1 MGLMDLNLAGKTVLI
16 TGSYRGTGA
25 GIAEVFAGEGAT
37 VLVHG
42 FEPGQPDEV
51 VEALTAGGGSAAGVV
66 ADITTDEG
74 AATLA
79 DAAATVDVVVNNY
92 GTPMKSGWESMDN
105 WAEEWNRNVMAG
117 VRVTQLCT
125 PGMTERGWGR
135 VVFVGT
141 VGSKRPGAKNPGY
154 YAAKAGLHAMVR
166 TLAMDLRGTGV
177 TANLVSP
184 AMIAT
189 AEVREG
195 LTKRAARAGAGDSWD
210 DIQKWGLE
218 NVYANLNERIADPID
233 IGNVVAFVASEP
245 AWHIN
250 GADIAV
256 DGGAVDAVR
265 SAH

>member
-1 MGLMDLNLAGKTVLI
+1 MDLQLSGKTVLI

-51 VEALTAGGGSAAGVV
+51 VASLISGGGKAEAVV
-66 ADITTDEG
+66 ADIASDAG
-74 AATLA
+74 AAALA
-79 DAAATVDVVVNNY
+79 DAAANVDVLINNY
-92 GTPMKSGWESMDN
+92 GTPMKSGWGSMDN

-117 VRVTQLCT
+117 VRVAQLCT
-125 PGMTERGWGR
+125 PGMRERGWGR
-135 VVFVGT
+135 VIFLGT
-141 VGSKRPGAKNPGY
+141 VGSKQPGVKNPGY
-154 YAAKAGLHAMVR
+154 YAAKAGLHPLVR
-166 TLAMDLRGTGV
+166 TLAMELRGSGV

-189 AEVREG
+189 SEVRDG
-195 LTKRAARAGAGDSWD
+195 LTRRAARVGVGESWEEVE
-210 DIQKWGLE
+210 KWGLE
-218 NVYANLNERIADPID
+218 NVYANLNERIATPTD

-245 AWHIN
+245 AWHLN

-256 DGGAVDAVR
+256 DGGAVDA
-265 SAH
+265 

>member
-1 MGLMDLNLAGKTVLI
+1 MDLKLAGKTVLI

-25 GIAEVFAGEGAT
+25 GIAEVFAGEGAH

-42 FEPGQPDEV
+42 FEPGQPDDV
-51 VEALTAGGGSAAGVV
+51 VAKLSEAGGSVAGVV

-74 AATLA
+74 AADLA
-79 DAAATVDVVVNNY
+79 DAAATVDVLVNNY
-92 GTPMKSGWESMDN
+92 GTPMKSSWSSMDQ
-105 WAEEWNRNVMAG
+105 WTEEWNRNALAG

-125 PGMTERGWGR
+125 PGMSERGWGR

-141 VGSKRPGAKNPGY
+141 VGSRQPGAKNPGY
-154 YAAKAGLHAMVR
+154 YATKAGLHAMVR
-166 TLAMDLRGTGV
+166 TLAMELRGSGV

-195 LTKRAARAGAGDSWD
+195 LAKRAARAGVGDSWD
-210 DIQKWGLE
+210 DVQAWGLA
-218 NVYANLNERIADPID
+218 NVYANLNERIAEPTD
-233 IGNVVAFVASEP
+233 IGNVVAFVCSEP

-250 GADIAV
+250 GADVAV
-256 DGGAVDAVR
+256 DGGAVDA
-265 SAH
+265 

>member
-1 MGLMDLNLAGKTVLI
+1 MDLKLAGKTVLI

-25 GIAEVFAGEGAT
+25 GIAEVFCNEGAN

-51 VEALTAGGGSAAGVV
+51 VARLADAGGSATGVV
-66 ADITTDEG
+66 ADISSDEG
-74 AATLA
+74 AAALSDVA
-79 DAAATVDVVVNNY
+79 PTVDVLVNNY
-92 GTPMKSGWESMDN
+92 GAPMKSAWGSMDN
-105 WAEEWNRNVMAG
+105 WADEWNANVLAG
-117 VRVTQLCT
+117 ARVAQLCT
-125 PGMTERGWGR
+125 PGMRDRGWGR
-135 VVFVGT
+135 VVFLGT
-141 VGSKRPGAKNPGY
+141 VGSRRPGVNNPGY
-154 YAAKAGLHAMVR
+154 YTAKAGMHAMVR
-166 TLAMDLRGTGV
+166 TLAMSLGGTGV

-195 LTKRAARAGAGDSWD
+195 LTKRAARAGIDGSWD
-210 DIQKWGLE
+210 EVQKWALKNQFG
-218 NVYANLNERIADPID
+218 NLNGKIADPID

-256 DGGAVDAVR
+256 DGGAVDA
-265 SAH
+265 

>member
-1 MGLMDLNLAGKTVLI
+1 MDLKLAGKTVLI

-25 GIAEVFAGEGAT
+25 GIAEVFAGEGAN
-37 VLVHG
+37 VVVHG

-51 VEALTAGGGSAAGVV
+51 VGKLTEAGGAATGVV

-74 AATLA
+74 AAALA
-79 DAAATVDVVVNNY
+79 DVAATVDVLVNNY
-92 GTPMKSGWESMDN
+92 GTPMGSDWSSMDK

-117 VRVTQLCT
+117 VRVAQLCT

-135 VVFVGT
+135 IVFLGT
-141 VGSKRPGAKNPGY
+141 VGSRRPGIKNPGY
-154 YAAKAGLHAMVR
+154 YAAKAGLHALVR
-166 TLAMDLRGTGV
+166 TLAMELRGTGV

-189 AEVREG
+189 TEVREM
-195 LTKRAARAGAGDSWD
+195 LTKRASRAGAGDSWD
-210 DIQKWGLE
+210 EVQQWGLD
-218 NVYANLNERIADPID
+218 NGFGNLNERIANPID

-256 DGGAVDAVR
+256 DGGAIDA
-265 SAH
+265 